1 MLQADSRMKH
11 ELSKSEKFRLKS
23 ASRMEVRQGRF
34 KKTGKQKKVGR
45 CVDPEPPKKKRKEA
59 RFTLFVITVV
69 LF

>member
-1 MLQADSRMKH
+1 MKQ

-34 KKTGKQKKVGR
+34 KKSGKQKKVGR

-59 RFTLFVITVV
+59 RFALFVMNIF
-69 LF
+69 LKDC